1 MSAMQ
6 NKPKSNFYSSR
17 DFTATTIDAF
27 KLTGKSLRL
36 IDFNSISFLRGNWNW
51 NLRIQQSFK
60 STLQMQV
67 AFSFLFIIA
76 IGSELTPQMW
86 RTMYIQPCS
95 TNMIYSFGLVGL
107 PMAQYGH
114 FWQRRCHRMAKNG
127 HKIWQMRSLK
137 VEHLLTWS
145 TDQM

>member
-51 NLRIQQSFK
+51 DLRIQLSFE
-60 STLQMQV
+60 STLQMQ
-67 AFSFLFIIA
+67 STSIIV
-76 IGSELTPQMW
+76 IGSFMNIKFKKKYAILTILFYPEDQLFTFRG
-86 RTMYIQPCS
+86 RTTKNLADYCITAIS
-95 TNMIYSFGLVGL
+95 LSLSL
-107 PMAQYGH
+107 
-114 FWQRRCHRMAKNG
+114 QRLSNYYYHRQV
-127 HKIWQMRSLK
+127 I
-137 VEHLLTWS
+137 
-145 TDQM
+145 